1 MTILSTP
8 LDIDS
13 GSVDPFLDDKAI
25 GELLL
30 LPPEKVARF
39 AREGKL
45 PSPDLRLNS
54 RLRRWR
60 RSTIERWLEERQH
73 QGTA

>member
-1 MTILSTP
+1 MTVETTP
-8 LDIDS
+8 DINPER
-13 GSVDPFLDDKAI
+13 VDPFLDDKAV

-30 LPPEKVARF
+30 LPPKKVARF

-45 PSPDLRLNS
+45 PPPDLRLNA

-60 RSTIERWLEERQH
+60 RSTIERWLKERQH
-73 QGTA
+73 QATA